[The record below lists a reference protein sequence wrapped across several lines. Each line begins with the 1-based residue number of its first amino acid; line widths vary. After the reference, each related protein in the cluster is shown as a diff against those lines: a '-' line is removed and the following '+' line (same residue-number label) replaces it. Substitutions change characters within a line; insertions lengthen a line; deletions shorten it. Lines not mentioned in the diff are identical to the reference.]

1 MTIRAVIP
9 VNRLEQAKSRLA
21 EVLSDRSELVLELL
35 SRVVKAVKP
44 CVEQVLIVSPDA
56 RLEPEAA
63 RLGVSFLLQRSSGLN
78 PALDE
83 ARSHLGEGP
92 LLVALGDL
100 PQLTE
105 PDVRAF
111 LQRPEEVLL
120 APDRE
125 QNGTNLMFLRSA
137 REFVFCYGPNSFVR
151 HFSQAMGRG
160 LTVGVHRSSGT
171 EVDLDAPTD
180 LPQLAW
186 TSCD

>member
-1 MTIRAVIP
+1 MATRAVIP

-21 EVLSDRSELVLELL
+21 EVVNDRSELVLELL
-35 SRVVKAVKP
+35 SRVVQAVRP
-44 CVEQVLIVSPDA
+44 CVDAVLIVSPDP
-56 RLEPEAA
+56 RLETEAF
-63 RLGVSFLLQRSSGLN
+63 RLGASFLLQRSSGLN

-111 LQRPEEVLL
+111 LARAEEVLL

-125 QNGTNLMFLRSA
+125 QNGTNLMFLRSS
-137 REFVFCYGPNSFVR
+137 RDFVFHYGPGSFVR

-160 LTVGVHRSSGT
+160 LTVGVHRSAGT
-171 EVDLDAPTD
+171 EVDLDAPAD
-180 LPQLAW
+180 LLQLAW

>member
-1 MTIRAVIP
+1 MSIRAVIP

-35 SRVVKAVKP
+35 SRVVQAIKP
-44 CVEQVLIVSPDA
+44 CVDEVLIVSPDR

-83 ARSHLGEGP
+83 ARAHLGEGP

-111 LQRPEEVLL
+111 LLRPEEVLL

-125 QNGTNLMFLRSA
+125 QNGTNLMFLRSTGS
-137 REFVFCYGPNSFVR
+137 FMFQYGPGSFVR